1 MEQKQ
6 KQKLIEMAPIL
17 IFIGIFFITN
27 MLDWMDVTKF
37 VWAMFAGTLTFY
49 VMAADFKEG
58 LQEKKNL
65 KDLNFYVGLLTGMF
79 ILFFLHAFLH
89 WYRILSIF
97 MRNGLMFLLLLVYFV
112 IMFRAIRILSQY
124 KTMFNQPKR

>member
-1 MEQKQ
+1 
-6 KQKLIEMAPIL
+6 
-17 IFIGIFFITN
+17 
-27 MLDWMDVTKF
+27 
-37 VWAMFAGTLTFY
+37 
-49 VMAADFKEG
+49 MAADFKEG

-97 MRNGLMFLLLLVYFV
+97 MRNGLMFLLLLIYFI

-124 KTMFNQPKR
+124 KTMFNQSKR